1 MSTIAL
7 VFLLLIRIILPLIL
21 LVALGEWMRRRE
33 ADYWTRR

>member
-33 ADYWTRR
+33 EDYWTRR